1 LDKGKRVFRPI
12 LLAVIFMAAFP
23 VLNAQDLDR
32 KLSASYQNV
41 SLKDVLKDIGRKGD
55 IFFSYNPRQIPLKD
69 KVSLQASDQPIR
81 EILDELLKPRGIHW
95 FVSEN
100 QVILKTEITGKSENP
115 KPEEPRKFTISGY
128 VKDAKTG
135 EVLIGANVYDK
146 HSYKGTTTN
155 AYGFFSLTLPEG
167 GYSITF
173 SLIGYIAENLPVN
186 LKKDEQLN
194 ISLSE
199 ASIEMKAVE
208 IVADKDIQ
216 GIEPAAA
223 GEVRFSA
230 STLKRMAGFAGNIDV
245 LKSLQAVP
253 GINTFGDGSSFFYVR
268 GGNNDQNLM
277 LIDEAPIFNPAHL
290 FGFFSAL
297 APDAI
302 KDVKAYKGDFP
313 ASYGGRLSSVI
324 DVRARDGN
332 LNRLGF
338 SVNLGIFTSDL
349 TIEGPLV
356 KEKSSFILSARK
368 SNLNWLSNENLSGRT
383 FTIDFYDLNAKLN
396 LKLNAKNRLFLTGFT
411 GKDDFSRLT
420 NSSVHTFGISW
431 DNSTATIRWNH
442 LFNNRLFS
450 NTTAIF
456 SKYNYYLYISREQDD
471 YWQSSIRNKTLKT
484 DFTWFP
490 DPANTLKGGIELSNY
505 HSNPGNVHFSDE
517 ETQKSAPLI
526 PEYNSLGLSI
536 YLSNDQ
542 TIREKLLIKYGL
554 RLSTWRNLGP
564 ATVYFYDAGY
574 QAINTVEVD
583 RGNYFS
589 PYFNLEPRISMA
601 FAVGSNASLTAGYCR
616 TAQYLQMLSNST
628 SPFTSLEVWAPSGPN
643 IKPQL
648 ADQFTLGFITKS
660 GKSEINYSIEAFYKL
675 FHNQID
681 YKDHANMLFNPF
693 IEGELRFGDAKSYG
707 VEFLARKNKGKLTGW
722 LGYSYSR
729 IFKTIEGI
737 NQNNEFPA
745 TYDHPHS
752 LFANAILSA
761 CKRWDIAAGWF
772 YMTGSAFTSPTGFM
786 QYNGYTVPIYGAK
799 NNDRL
804 PGYHRLDLSVSFRL
818 NKPDQRF
825 RHNLILSVY
834 NLYGR
839 KNPFAVSFNKIM
851 NDNGDFVVPSDLSGS
866 YEIIPTSISV
876 AGMIPSLNYT
886 FKF

>member
-1 LDKGKRVFRPI
+1 MI
-12 LLAVIFMAAFP
+12 LAALFAAVIP
-23 VLNAQDLDR
+23 VSHAQELAR
-32 KLSASYQNV
+32 KITVNFQNIT
-41 SLKDVLKDIGRKGD
+41 LKEAIEDISRKGN
-55 IFFSYNPRQIPLKD
+55 ILFSYNPRKLPLKE
-69 KVSLQASDQPIR
+69 KVNFSAIDSSVDY
-81 EILDELLKPRGIHW
+81 ILDELLTPKGVSW

-100 QVILKTEITGKSENP
+100 QVILRMGKANTPGENP
-115 KPEEPRKFTISGY
+115 TPEIRKFTISGF
-128 VKDAKTG
+128 VRDKASG

-146 HSYKGTTTN
+146 QSYKGTTTN
-155 AYGFFSLTLPEG
+155 AYGFFSLTLPED
-167 GYSITF
+167 GYSITV
-173 SLIGYIAENLPVN
+173 SLLGYTANNLLIN
-186 LKKDEQLN
+186 LNKDHLLN
-194 ISLSE
+194 ISLAE
-199 ASIEMKAVE
+199 TSIGMKAVE

-223 GEVRFSA
+223 GEVRFSS

-253 GINTFGDGSSFFYVR
+253 GINAFGDGSSFFYVR

-313 ASYGGRLSSVI
+313 ASFGGRLSSVI
-324 DVRARDGN
+324 DIRARDGN
-332 LNRLGF
+332 LNRFGF
-338 SVNLGIFTSDL
+338 SGNLGIFTSDL
-349 TIEGPLV
+349 TVEGPLV
-356 KEKSSFILSARK
+356 KEKSSFILSSRK
-368 SNLNWLSNENLSGRT
+368 SNLNWLSNENLTGKT

-396 LKLNAKNRLFLTGFT
+396 LKLNTKNRLFLTGFT

-420 NSSVHTFGISW
+420 NASVHTFGIRW

-456 SKYNYYLYISREQDD
+456 SEYNYYLYISREQDD

-490 DPANTLKGGIELSNY
+490 DPANTFKGGVELSNY
-505 HSNPGNVHFSDE
+505 QSNPGNVHFSDE

-526 PEYNSLGLSI
+526 PEYNSLGVSI

-542 TIREKLLIKYGL
+542 TIREKFLIKYGL

-564 ATVYFYDAGY
+564 ATVYFYDVGY
-574 QAINTVEVD
+574 QVIDTVEVD

-601 FAVGSNASLTAGYCR
+601 FAVGSNASLTGGYCR

-628 SPFTSLEVWAPSGPN
+628 SPFTSLEVWAPAGPN

-648 ADQFTLGFITKS
+648 ADQFTLGFITKP
-660 GKSEINYSIEAFYKL
+660 GKSDINFSVEAFYKL
-675 FHNQID
+675 FHNQLD

-693 IEGELRFGDAKSYG
+693 IEGELRLGDAKSYG

-752 LFANAILSA
+752 LFANVILSA
-761 CKRWDIAAGWF
+761 GKRWDIAASWF

-786 QYNGYTVPIYGAK
+786 QYNGYTVPIYGTK

-804 PGYHRLDLSVSFRL
+804 PDYHRLDLSVSFRL
-818 NKPDQRF
+818 NKPDQRL

-839 KNPFAVSFNKIM
+839 KNPFAVSFNKLM